1 MFKIRNGYTLYLQT
15 PETIKLFGSRKNK
28 RKTKTKT
35 KAKKKKKMEKIYP
48 STFELVLVQI
58 NLLDYYL

>member
-1 MFKIRNGYTLYLQT
+1 MFKIRNGYSLHLQT

-35 KAKKKKKMEKIYP
+35 KAKKKKMEKIYP